1 MIKVNIDKAK
11 DIAHDKRRAA
21 RSAEFA
27 PHDEII
33 AKRIPGTAES
43 VAEAARASIREKYAV
58 IQDQID
64 SAEDVDTLKAIVT
77 SLSP

>member
-27 PHDEII
+27 PHDEVIS
-33 AKRIPGTAES
+33 KRIPGTAEAD
-43 VAEAARASIREKYAV
+43 AEAARVAIRAKYAT
-58 IQDQID
+58 IQTQID
-64 SAEDVDTLKAIVT
+64 ASTDVETLVSIVN
-77 SLSP
+77 SL